1 MKLPI
6 VYTAVFAMLLQQAL
20 STMSGLTIP
29 VLAPPIAA
37 ETGLSPSLV
46 GLYTA
51 FLYGGSMI
59 SSLAGGGFLLRFGAL
74 RVSQFCLVIV
84 AIGLLI
90 NAPGLTALFVI
101 GALITGLGGGP
112 STPASSQIL
121 ARYAEPS
128 KAPLIFSIK
137 QTGVPVGG
145 IIAGALLPFYVSLLG
160 WRGAI
165 LCAALMALILAL
177 LLQPLRKEF
186 DSDRQPQRSL
196 KLTDIRATLI
206 AVLRDKRIRDLA
218 MGLFAFTG
226 LQLAFAS
233 FFVSF
238 LSLGLGWK
246 LTDAGIAYSIAMAAG
261 VIGRL
266 IWGWVGTKF
275 VSPLMLLAILGFAM
289 GLSHMA
295 IGLVTPGWQTL
306 AVWGVAFLYGLT
318 GIGYQG
324 VLLAEIARVS
334 PPGMAGVITG
344 GAVFFAYVGMIMLP
358 AAFGLILAVLDSYR
372 LAFFILGGLPIVVSV
387 MLMHSALQQ
396 SHRI

>member
-74 RVSQFCLVIV
+74 RVSQACLVVV
-84 AIGLLI
+84 AVGLLI

-101 GALITGLGGGP
+101 GAVITGLGGGP

-121 ARYAEPS
+121 ARYADPAQ
-128 KAPLIFSIK
+128 APLIFSIK

-145 IIAGALLPFYVSLLG
+145 VIAGALLPVYVSLFG

-165 LCAALMALILAL
+165 VCAALMALTLAL
-177 LLQPLRKEF
+177 MLQPLRAEF

-196 KLTDIRATLI
+196 KLTDIRATMT
-206 AVLRDKRIRDLA
+206 AVLSDKRVRDLA

-238 LSLGLGWK
+238 LSLGLGWS
-246 LTDAGIAYSIAMAAG
+246 LTDAGIAYSIAMGAG
-261 VIGRL
+261 IVGRL
-266 IWGWVGTKF
+266 IWGWVGTKY
-275 VSPLMLLAILGFAM
+275 VSPLLLLAILGFVM
-289 GLSHMA
+289 GFAHMA
-295 IGLVTPGWQTL
+295 IGLVTSEWQTA
-306 AVWGVAFLYGLT
+306 AVWAVAFAYGLT

-324 VLLAEIARVS
+324 VLLAEIARVA

-344 GAVFFAYVGMIMLP
+344 GAVFFAYVGMILLP
-358 AAFGLILAVLDSYR
+358 ATFGLILAVMDSYR
-372 LAFFILGGLPIVVSV
+372 LAFFILGVIPIVVAV
-387 MLMHSALQQ
+387 KLLQSALKQT
-396 SHRI
+396 R